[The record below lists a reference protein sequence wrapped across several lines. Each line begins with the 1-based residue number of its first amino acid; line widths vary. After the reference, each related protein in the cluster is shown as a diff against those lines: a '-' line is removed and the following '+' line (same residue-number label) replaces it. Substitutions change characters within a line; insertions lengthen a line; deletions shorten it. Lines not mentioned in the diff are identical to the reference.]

1 MIVIAFY
8 VVPFITKWGR
18 LLQEGGVLRGGVAI
32 MEFYFVF
39 YFFFFCRASPVRV
52 FIIGA
57 VIFLLKNVCFV
68 CYSIFFCVFCFCC
81 FFLAFLFGFWCSF
94 RRYWFQFKLINF
106 KCDF

>member
-1 MIVIAFY
+1 
-8 VVPFITKWGR
+8 
-18 LLQEGGVLRGGVAI
+18 

-68 CYSIFFCVFCFCC
+68 CYSIFCLCIL
-81 FFLAFLFGFWCSF
+81 FLLLFLGISLWLFVLVQALLVS
-94 RRYWFQFKLINF
+94 I
-106 KCDF
+106 

>member
-8 VVPFITKWGR
+8 VVPFITSWGR
-18 LLQEGGVLRGGVAI
+18 LLQEGTIERGVAI

-39 YFFFFCRASPVRV
+39 YFFLCRASPVRV

-68 CYSIFFCVFCFCC
+68 YFFCIL
-81 FFLAFLFGFWCSF
+81 FLLLFLGISLWLFV
-94 RRYWFQFKLINF
+94 LIQALLVSI
-106 KCDF
+106 